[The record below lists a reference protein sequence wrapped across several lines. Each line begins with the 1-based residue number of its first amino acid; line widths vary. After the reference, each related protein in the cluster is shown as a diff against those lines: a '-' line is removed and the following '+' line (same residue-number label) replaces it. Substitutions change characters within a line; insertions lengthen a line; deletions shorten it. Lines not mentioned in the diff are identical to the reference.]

1 MNQLA
6 MFHPATTTPAPLSR
20 HPGVDCAEGRH
31 RRVYPELV
39 VHLVFEDMSEVRLG
53 PDTVAGRSLG
63 YLAGWLFER

>member
-6 MFHPATTTPAPLSR
+6 MFDTATATPAPQSR
-20 HPGVDCAEGRH
+20 HPSVGWAEGRH

-53 PDTVAGRSLG
+53 ADTVAGRSLG
-63 YLAGWLFER
+63 HMAGWLFER